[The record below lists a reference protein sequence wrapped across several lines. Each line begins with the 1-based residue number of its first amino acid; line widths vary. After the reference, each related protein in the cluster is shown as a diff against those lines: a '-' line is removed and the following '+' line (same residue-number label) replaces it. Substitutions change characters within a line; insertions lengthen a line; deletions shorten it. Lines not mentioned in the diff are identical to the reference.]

1 MGKKNTEMSLLIG
14 LGCLSLASSS
24 YVPPYYEGNPTLA
37 SVVSLD
43 PPDFLGQDVYRIEF
57 NLNAKAGMPQ
67 DGFVHRSWQ
76 DFQDF
81 HSLIRTHHPFIFGLD
96 FPSEPSVEKL
106 DGYISRIMSHAG
118 DISSGLIGSHDLDD
132 FLGIN
137 WSGSDL
143 AFMESL
149 EEFMKVVIPQA
160 QSSFVQYQQFLQKF
174 LDTYPAFT

>member
-1 MGKKNTEMSLLIG
+1 MSLLIG

-43 PPDFLGQDVYRIEF
+43 PPDFRGQDVYRIEF

-67 DGFVHRSWQ
+67 DGFVHRSWE
-76 DFQDF
+76 DFQQF
-81 HSLIRTHHPFIFGLD
+81 NSMMRTNHPFIFGLD
-96 FPSEPSVEKL
+96 FPSEPSLENL
-106 DGYISRIMSHAG
+106 NGYISRVMSHAE
-118 DISSGLIGSHDLDD
+118 DIAASIVAPHDLDD

-160 QSSFVQYQQFLQKF
+160 YRAPQFSPEPPVFDNEKVKRESFI
-174 LDTYPAFT
+174 